1 MEACYEFI
9 FKLCAGMPSVFQ
21 WFRTNPDKWGWIVE
35 YSQKISFPMDQTS
48 QVRLYKKKSQYTQYP
63 QYLRNEA
70 YKNQF
75 LQSSRNNRLGMMLK
89 GNLPGDPNELE
100 NWLIDMEDY
109 KFRMGEQFEVYQ
121 KKSDTIQ
128 IMQVELVLDEILH
141 L

>member
-1 MEACYEFI
+1 
-9 FKLCAGMPSVFQ
+9 
-21 WFRTNPDKWGWIVE
+21 
-35 YSQKISFPMDQTS
+35 
-48 QVRLYKKKSQYTQYP
+48 
-63 QYLRNEA
+63 
-70 YKNQF
+70 
-75 LQSSRNNRLGMMLK
+75 MMLK

>member
-1 MEACYEFI
+1 
-9 FKLCAGMPSVFQ
+9 
-21 WFRTNPDKWGWIVE
+21 
-35 YSQKISFPMDQTS
+35 
-48 QVRLYKKKSQYTQYP
+48 
-63 QYLRNEA
+63 
-70 YKNQF
+70 
-75 LQSSRNNRLGMMLK
+75 MMLK

-128 IMQVELVLDEILH
+128 LMQVELVLDEILH